1 MNNDKSIKTPIWKLT
16 DPDNYQY
23 GRKIKNGI
31 YEFKEFDRINYE
43 INLNDYPNKEIFIDT
58 VFDNSEF
65 WEEITIVMANY
76 KDEEIKKHISAYYD
90 SIDQI
95 KKIYGSDWE
104 WIVAECIFEQESG
117 LY

>member
-1 MNNDKSIKTPIWKLT
+1 
-16 DPDNYQY
+16 
-23 GRKIKNGI
+23 
-31 YEFKEFDRINYE
+31 
-43 INLNDYPNKEIFIDT
+43 
-58 VFDNSEF
+58 
-65 WEEITIVMANY
+65 MANY